1 MRNKNMENEVE
12 QYLVTQ
18 DQMNKGRSLDT
29 VSMIYPNLKN
39 KAGGKPALV
48 KCLERLVKKNLIIK
62 CVFNNGTVAFKA
74 A

>member
-1 MRNKNMENEVE
+1 
-12 QYLVTQ
+12 
-18 DQMNKGRSLDT
+18 MNKGRSLDT